1 MDKNKKIKKM
11 QERKYR
17 NVFNR
22 RKTEQMKIKIEIE
35 R

>member
-1 MDKNKKIKKM
+1 M

-35 R
+35 RWIKLSKK